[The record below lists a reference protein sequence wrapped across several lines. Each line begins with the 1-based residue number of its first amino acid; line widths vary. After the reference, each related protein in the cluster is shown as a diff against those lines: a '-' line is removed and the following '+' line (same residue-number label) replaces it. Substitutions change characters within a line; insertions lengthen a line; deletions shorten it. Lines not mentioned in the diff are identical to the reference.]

1 MAAVVAAL
9 SARLQWDPTGC
20 VPCNP
25 WVTTPK
31 TSKDTCHLRQ
41 ILSFNSFLQVRKE
54 IIMSQSLKITKKCL
68 TSIAKGEKSCNF
80 LGLDGVNYS
89 VTIDTVV
96 TSCN

>member
-9 SARLQWDPTGC
+9 SSRLQWDPTGC

-54 IIMSQSLKITKKCL
+54 IIKSQSLKFENHQKMSHFNCKK
-68 TSIAKGEKSCNF
+68 EKKVVIF
-80 LGLDGVNYS
+80 LG
-89 VTIDTVV
+89 
-96 TSCN
+96 